1 MEQAVME
8 TEIKEFELYARGKV
22 RDIYHLKDK
31 LLIIATD
38 RISAFDCVLPDG
50 IPGKGKILTQM
61 SLFWFDLIKDIIPTH
76 LITANLDEYPE
87 ELQKYKKIL
96 KDRSMLVRKAKR
108 INVECVVRGYIAGSF
123 WKEYQEKLEN
133 SNPERDVV
141 LHGIFLPPSLKESDK
156 LPSPIFTPAT
166 KADKQHDLNI
176 SFDQMVRSIG
186 RHLGNFMR
194 DKSIKIYQTASNYAE
209 KQGIIIADT
218 KFEFGIANGQIILID
233 EILSP
238 DSSRFWP
245 MKSYKPGKAQENF
258 DKQYVRDFL
267 EKTNWDKK
275 PPAPN
280 LPAEVI
286 KKTKQKYKQVYD
298 KLVKAKVAETK

>member
-1 MEQAVME
+1 MENTLME
-8 TEIKEFELYARGKV
+8 TEIKEFEVYAKGKV
-22 RDIYHLKDK
+22 RDIYNLKDK

-38 RISAFDCVLPDG
+38 RISAFDSVLPDG

-61 SLFWFDLIKDIIPTH
+61 SLFWFDFIKDIIPTH

-87 ELQKYKKIL
+87 ELHKYQKIL
-96 KDRSMLVRKAKR
+96 KDRSMLVKKAKR

-123 WKEYQEKLEN
+123 WKEYQERLES
-133 SNPERDVV
+133 SNEDKDVV
-141 LHGIFLPPSLKESDK
+141 LHGIFLPRDLKESEK

-166 KADKQHDLNI
+166 KADKHHDLNI
-176 SFDQMVRSIG
+176 SFDQMVRVIG
-186 RHLGNFMR
+186 RHLANFIR
-194 DKSIKIYQTASNYAE
+194 DKSIKIYQAASNYAE

-245 MKSYKPGKAQENF
+245 MKNYKPGKPQENF

-280 LPAEVI
+280 LPPEVI
-286 KKTKQKYKQVYD
+286 KKTKLKYKQAYD
-298 KLVKAKVAETK
+298 KLIKAQVAEAK

>member
-1 MEQAVME
+1 MEKALME
-8 TEIKEFELYARGKV
+8 TEIKEFEVYTKGKV
-22 RDIYHLKDK
+22 RDIYDLKDK

-38 RISAFDCVLPDG
+38 RISAFDCVLPEG

-61 SLFWFDLIKDIIPTH
+61 SLFWFDFIKDIIPTH
-76 LITANLDEYPE
+76 LITADLDKYPK

-96 KDRSMLVRKAKR
+96 KDRSMLVKKAKR

-123 WKEYQEKLEN
+123 WKEFQVKMDDSKKDRN
-133 SNPERDVV
+133 VV
-141 LHGIFLPPSLKESDK
+141 LYGVSLSPDLKESEK

-166 KADKQHDLNI
+166 KANREHDLNI
-176 SFDQMVRSIG
+176 SFDQMVRTIG
-186 RHLGNFMR
+186 RHLTNFIR
-194 DKSIKIYQTASNYAE
+194 DKSMKIYQAAANYAE
-209 KQGIIIADT
+209 QQGIIIADT
-218 KFEFGIANGQIILID
+218 KFEFGIANGQIVLID

-245 MKSYKPGKAQENF
+245 LKNYKPGKPQENF

-267 EKTNWDKK
+267 EETNWDKK

-280 LPAEVI
+280 LPPEVI
-286 KKTKQKYKQVYD
+286 KKTKQKYKQAYE
-298 KLVKAKVAETK
+298 KLAKAPVSETK

>member
-1 MEQAVME
+1 MEKPLME

-22 RDIYHLKDK
+22 RDIYDLKDK

-61 SLFWFDLIKDIIPTH
+61 SLFWFDFIKDIIPTH
-76 LITANLDEYPE
+76 LITADPDEYPK
-87 ELQKYKKIL
+87 ELKKYKKEL

-123 WKEYQEKLEN
+123 WKEYQEKLESFN
-133 SNPERDVV
+133 EDRDLV
-141 LHGIFLPPSLKESDK
+141 LHGIFLSPRLKESEK
-156 LPSPIFTPAT
+156 LPSPVFTPAT
-166 KADKQHDLNI
+166 KVDKHHDLNI
-176 SFDQMVRSIG
+176 SFDQMVRLIG

-194 DKSIKIYQTASNYAE
+194 DKSIKIYQSASTYAE

-218 KFEFGIANGQIILID
+218 KFEFGISNGQIILID

-245 MKSYKPGKAQENF
+245 VKSYKPGKPQDNF

-267 EKTNWDKK
+267 EKTKWDKK

-286 KKTKQKYKQVYD
+286 KKTKQKYKQAHD
-298 KLVKAKVAETK
+298 RLVKAKVTETK